1 MTRRLLPLLVLAV
14 LLGSTA
20 ALRRFEDRVLTSQQR
35 APRWYKGNTHTHT
48 INSDGDSHPDD
59 VVKWYRSHGYQF
71 VMLTDHN
78 VLTSVE
84 GLNALH
90 GLDAR
95 FLVIRGEEVTDRFGT
110 KPLHINALDPSRLIS
125 AQGGSSAVD
134 VVQRNVHAIRAA
146 DGIPHVNHPSF
157 GWALS
162 AEELA
167 QVRDLKLF
175 EIFNGHP
182 QVNNEGGGGVPSL
195 EAMWDQILS
204 RGVLLYGLAVDD
216 AHHFKRHDDRTA
228 SRPGKGWVY
237 VRADTLAP
245 RAIVEALERGDF
257 YSSTG
262 VELNDY
268 AVTDSTMTLTVRETV
283 WSKYRIQFIGRNG
296 ALLQESL
303 ESPATYRFRGDEG
316 YVRARVLESNGERA
330 WTQPVMV
337 AAAPR

>member
-1 MTRRLLPLLVLAV
+1 MPRRLLSLLAIVA
-14 LLGSTA
+14 LLGTSV
-20 ALRRFEDRVLTSQQR
+20 ALRRLEDRVLTSQLQP
-35 APRWYKGNTHTHT
+35 PRWYKGNTHVHT
-48 INSDGDSHPDD
+48 FNSDGDSHPDD

-71 VMLTDHN
+71 LVITDHN
-78 VLTSVE
+78 VITSVE

-95 FLVIRGEEVTDRFGT
+95 FLVIRGEEVTDRFGSR
-110 KPLHINALDPSRLIS
+110 PLHINALDPSRLITP
-125 AQGGSSAVD
+125 QGGASALD

-182 QVNNEGGGGVPSL
+182 QVNNDGGGGVPSL

-237 VRADTLAP
+237 VRADTLAA
-245 RAIVEALERGDF
+245 RAILEAMERGEF

-268 AVTDSTMTLTVRETV
+268 VVTDSSMTLTVRETA
-283 WSKYRIQFIGRNG
+283 WSKYRIQFIGRDG
-296 ALLQESL
+296 TLLAESL
-303 ESPATYRFRGDEG
+303 ESPATYRFRGTEG

-330 WTQPVMV
+330 WTQPVMLN
-337 AAAPR
+337 ALSR